1 MSKSWKMVVC
11 IALVALLTL
20 TVVNARLP
28 VKGDHVQIA
37 QAISPTSVFIYVGSI
52 IDVGDGFLCLN
63 CTEIW
68 PAAGYYIG
76 TDNVSGEHYIGPV
89 LLGRTDLNLDRPVDM
104 CIVIDSIRALVWI

>member
-1 MSKSWKMVVC
+1 MTKRWKMVVC
-11 IALVALLTL
+11 IALLALLTL

-37 QAISPTSVFIYVGSI
+37 ATGGPTSVYIYTGGI
-52 IDVGDGFLCLN
+52 IDIGNGFLCLN
-63 CTEIW
+63 CTEIL

-76 TDNVSGEHYIGPV
+76 SDNVSGEHYIGPI